1 MYAKKTMGYDLTF
14 DVNDFN
20 EPKLM
25 SEIETVKNVLLFV
38 LFAKP
43 GQYPSL
49 PKIGMD
55 IEQYLYSFYDELD
68 ENDLKSQ
75 IVSQCQL
82 LDQYISDSTIEI
94 KKEMYKG
101 QPSLIINVNGTIAY
115 PRNYKWNRTEQYP
128 GFQIGITIDED
139 KQLQKYINY
148 MK

>member
-82 LDQYISDSTIEI
+82 LDQYIADNTIEI

>member
-115 PRNYKWNRTEQYP
+115 PQTYKWNRTEQYP